1 MNEMHLD
8 AGAQNFGNAGLA
20 MEKIK
25 TIS

>member
-1 MNEMHLD
+1 MNEMHFD

-25 TIS
+25 TTS